1 MNLKNRIELVNL
13 TDETKI
19 NVYNKEIQKLNEV
32 FKDIDENERQLV
44 DGLIQEAAT
53 LRTELFFMEDVIK
66 ESGLLKVHP
75 QDKSKQK
82 ALPIANEY
90 RRTIN
95 VYAIVIKTL
104 DSILN
109 KNPVEQGDP
118 LAEWLKTQKDRIYEN
133 TI

>member
-1 MNLKNRIELVNL
+1 MNPKNRIEVVDL

>member
-1 MNLKNRIELVNL
+1 MNPKNRIEVVDL

-53 LRTELFFMEDVIK
+53 LRTELFFMEEVIK

-118 LAEWLKTQKDRIYEN
+118 LAEWLKTQKDKIYEN